1 VIQKD
6 ILIYNA
12 KEFNPKH
19 NVHINYDMHK
29 HKTIIGKKIKNK
41 NVGISNH

>member
-6 ILIYNA
+6 ILTYNA
-12 KEFNPKH
+12 QEFKPKH

-29 HKTIIGKKIKNK
+29 HTTIVEKQLGQ
-41 NVGISNH
+41 NVEISNH